1 MFILAAGA
9 ASAVCHEP
17 GTAGD
22 AKELL
27 LSDSFSIAKFGVAG
41 KRSKPPN
48 RPTFYRALTAGQNRA
63 HGDDQNLM
71 EVVQRGVVR
80 TRILQPISALDTFS
94 KTPAQRRFARNRAES
109 LATKTHSP
117 SIRDQVFKCDS
128 LAGGS
133 GRKNEAHCG
142 KSLAKGKKLWF

>member
-1 MFILAAGA
+1 MFILAASA

-27 LSDSFSIAKFGVAG
+27 PSDSFSIAKFGVAG

-63 HGDDQNLM
+63 YGDDQNLM
-71 EVVQRGVVR
+71 EVVQRGVAR
-80 TRILQPISALDTFS
+80 TRILQPVSALDTFFQN
-94 KTPAQRRFARNRAES
+94 A
-109 LATKTHSP
+109 SP
-117 SIRDQVFKCDS
+117 EAIRSQ
-128 LAGGS
+128 S
-133 GRKNEAHCG
+133 GRIHCNQN
-142 KSLAKGKKLWF
+142 A

>member
-1 MFILAAGA
+1 MFILAASG
-9 ASAVCHEP
+9 VCHEP

-71 EVVQRGVVR
+71 EVVQRGVAR
-80 TRILQPISALDTFS
+80 TRILQPVSAHIFPKRL
-94 KTPAQRRFARNRAES
+94 PRG
-109 LATKTHSP
+109 
-117 SIRDQVFKCDS
+117 DS
-128 LAGGS
+128 LAIGQNPLP

-142 KSLAKGKKLWF
+142 KSLAKEKKLWF

>member
-1 MFILAAGA
+1 MFILAASA

-71 EVVQRGVVR
+71 EVVQRGVAR
-80 TRILQPISALDTFS
+80 TRILQLVSALDTFFQNAS
-94 KTPAQRRFARNRAES
+94 PEAIRSQSGRIHLQS
-109 LATKTHSP
+109 ATKISNAIP
-117 SIRDQVFKCDS
+117 WPAGRD
-128 LAGGS
+128 
-133 GRKNEAHCG
+133 E
-142 KSLAKGKKLWF
+142 

>member
-1 MFILAAGA
+1 MFILAASA
-9 ASAVCHEP
+9 ASADCHEP
-17 GTAGD
+17 RTAGD

-80 TRILQPISALDTFS
+80 TRILQPISALDTFFQNAYPEAIRS
-94 KTPAQRRFARNRAES
+94 QSGRIHCNQ
-109 LATKTHSP
+109 THGP
-117 SIRDQVFKCDS
+117 SIRDQDFRCGR
-128 LAGGS
+128 AGT
-133 GRKNEAHCG
+133 
-142 KSLAKGKKLWF
+142 KK